1 MDGAVGWPAG
11 CDTAWRPTYKAL
23 SRNPPIVAGEVTSA
37 LMRVTSLDTQRACV
51 ELKTAGTRHAA
62 AYLHSDLGY
71 RLVDDLVCRPL
82 LWIATRD
89 DRSGN
94 RGAGTSSTFEE
105 GLVGHAWLAAAHS
118 AFRVASRSVRSA
130 IAGDVGVLTR
140 KAATK
145 GLGTLVC
152 SAGSRFDIK
161 TLSFAQPSLLRPV
174 NQAQKIKASRSK
186 SARP

>member
-105 GLVGHAWLAAAHS
+105 FRISTQRVPLQRPCGLSMFL
-118 AFRVASRSVRSA
+118 
-130 IAGDVGVLTR
+130 
-140 KAATK
+140 
-145 GLGTLVC
+145 
-152 SAGSRFDIK
+152 
-161 TLSFAQPSLLRPV
+161 
-174 NQAQKIKASRSK
+174 KIISTAPGFKCN
-186 SARP
+186 